1 MTNPPCFTPEQ
12 WQAYREAAALDVTRC
27 ASYCRDCTPAYH
39 AEMVEA
45 KKCWHPKTT
54 FRTICKGTPDEET
67 IGVMDGKRARIN
79 TNGGE

>member
-1 MTNPPCFTPEQ
+1 
-12 WQAYREAAALDVTRC
+12 
-27 ASYCRDCTPAYH
+27 
-39 AEMVEA
+39 MVEA